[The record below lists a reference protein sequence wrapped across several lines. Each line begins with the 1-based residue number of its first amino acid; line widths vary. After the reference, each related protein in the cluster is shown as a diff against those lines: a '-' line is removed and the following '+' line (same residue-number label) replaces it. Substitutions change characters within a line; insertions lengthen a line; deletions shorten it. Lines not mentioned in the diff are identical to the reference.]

1 MQDFDKA
8 FYINLKRRPDRDA
21 EFNSQ
26 PVVEELIDH
35 WNLERF
41 EGVDEEPPKE
51 FTLGRGTW
59 GCYQSHLRILELF
72 AATPE
77 WRNVLILEDDALF
90 ADNFYNQFKT
100 LCAPSDWGMIY
111 LGGQP
116 LENCVFSGNVYFYRC
131 TNINRTHAYGVSR
144 LYLNKILDGLRDP
157 SHLFSNHVDTVLG
170 ILHATI
176 PSYIAAIRLV
186 KQREGLSDVNGKHQ
200 PDREW
205 SYQKTVRG

>member
-77 WRNVLILEDDALF
+77 WRNVLILEDQFLQSIQDAL
-90 ADNFYNQFKT
+90 
-100 LCAPSDWGMIY
+100 
-111 LGGQP
+111 
-116 LENCVFSGNVYFYRC
+116 R
-131 TNINRTHAYGVSR
+131 
-144 LYLNKILDGLRDP
+144 
-157 SHLFSNHVDTVLG
+157 
-170 ILHATI
+170 
-176 PSYIAAIRLV
+176 AIRLGHDLLRRAAV
-186 KQREGLSDVNGKHQ
+186 RKLCLFRQRLLLSMHEHQ
-200 PDREW
+200 SNARIRSQSPLP
-205 SYQKTVRG
+205 